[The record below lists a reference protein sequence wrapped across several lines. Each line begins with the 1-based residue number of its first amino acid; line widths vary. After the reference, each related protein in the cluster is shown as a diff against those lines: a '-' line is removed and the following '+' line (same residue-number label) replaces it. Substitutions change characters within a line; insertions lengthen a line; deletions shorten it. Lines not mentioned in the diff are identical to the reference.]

1 MVGDGRSVER
11 ARQEHVVPPKQTRV
25 WRQGGAH
32 GQRRGAGRLPSAVLD
47 LTAAPWVMAPGFY
60 APLADVLQAFLN
72 GRLLWDRGFWL
83 IEGMQMQY
91 RSPPSAL
98 PGEP

>member
-1 MVGDGRSVER
+1 
-11 ARQEHVVPPKQTRV
+11 
-25 WRQGGAH
+25 
-32 GQRRGAGRLPSAVLD
+32 
-47 LTAAPWVMAPGFY
+47 MAPGFY